1 MKFILLLLSLLNCAT
16 CLKYYQENIHN
27 FGNFNPIHSYFAKPF
42 TNFLDTHIYKMNVR
56 KKLFNLYS
64 ENDSVIDLGCGVGL
78 STPPLKNAIGVDIS
92 NNMILQA
99 EKNFPEKHFEIA
111 NIENFYPD
119 EAFDYAQLSFVFH
132 EIPQEKRKKIIE
144 RVKQY
149 TKIGIFIMD
158 ISDTYTPSRSMIS
171 GEPFIKNYLEEIN
184 NDLKDFYKFN
194 LIKDRVVIWA
204 LLKNI

>member
-1 MKFILLLLSLLNCAT
+1 M
-16 CLKYYQENIHN
+16 
-27 FGNFNPIHSYFAKPF
+27 
-42 TNFLDTHIYKMNVR
+42 
-56 KKLFNLYS
+56 
-64 ENDSVIDLGCGVGL
+64 
-78 STPPLKNAIGVDIS
+78 
-92 NNMILQA
+92 
-99 EKNFPEKHFEIA
+99 
-111 NIENFYPD
+111 
-119 EAFDYAQLSFVFH
+119 
-132 EIPQEKRKKIIE
+132 
-144 RVKQY
+144 KQY